1 MRVTVCRK
9 EREAIQRSID
19 FGMSRLNT
27 QEIERFRANLERM
40 RETVRA
46 DEASGQ
52 TAAKPVMLG
61 QASVGRLSRMDAIQ
75 GQSMAIETQ
84 RRREIVAR
92 DIDLALARI
101 AAGDYGVCRPCTE
114 DIDPRRLE
122 VDPTVSLCIACASAR
137 ESS

>member
-1 MRVTVCRK
+1 VRVTACRK

-52 TAAKPVMLG
+52 AAAKPVMLD